1 MLEMSGILRIELII
15 FSIIF
20 LIVVFRA
27 INKKKLWLQHSLVWI
42 FISCSL
48 ILISIFPQIVVWLS
62 NLVKIETPSNLV
74 YLFGIIALLIVTFLH
89 SIVISS
95 QANKIKKLIQMVS
108 IENYSKESEKISQE
122 IVCNEESCGN

>member
-1 MLEMSGILRIELII
+1 MSAILRIELII

-42 FISCSL
+42 FISFSL

-62 NLVKIETPSNLV
+62 DVVKIETPSNLV
-74 YLFGIIALLIVTFLH
+74 YLFGIIALLIVSFLH

-95 QANKIKKLIQMVS
+95 QANKIKKLVQMLS
-108 IENYSKESEKISQE
+108 IENYSKEREKISQE
-122 IVCNEESCGN
+122 IDYNEEIYKN

>member
-1 MLEMSGILRIELII
+1 MSAILRIELII

-42 FISCSL
+42 FISFSL
-48 ILISIFPQIVVWLS
+48 ILISVFPQIVVWLS
-62 NLVKIETPSNLV
+62 DVVKIETPSNLV
-74 YLFGIIALLIVTFLH
+74 YLFGIIALLIVSFLH

-95 QANKIKKLIQMVS
+95 QANKIKKLVQMLS
-108 IENYSKESEKISQE
+108 IENYSKEREKISQE
-122 IVCNEESCGN
+122 IDYNEEIYKN

>member
-1 MLEMSGILRIELII
+1 MSAILRIELII

-42 FISCSL
+42 FISFSL

-62 NLVKIETPSNLV
+62 DVVKIETPSNLV

-95 QANKIKKLIQMVS
+95 QANKIKKLVQMVS
-108 IENYSKESEKISQE
+108 IENYSKESDKISQE
-122 IVCNEESCGN
+122 IVCNEESCDN

>member
-1 MLEMSGILRIELII
+1 MSAILRIELII

-42 FISCSL
+42 FISFSL
-48 ILISIFPQIVVWLS
+48 ILISVFPQIVLWLS
-62 NLVKIETPSNLV
+62 DVVKIETPSNLV
-74 YLFGIIALLIVTFLH
+74 YLFGIIALLIVSFLH

-95 QANKIKKLIQMVS
+95 QANKIKKLVQMLS
-108 IENYSKESEKISQE
+108 IENYSKEREKISQE
-122 IVCNEESCGN
+122 IDYNEEIYKN

>member
-1 MLEMSGILRIELII
+1 MSAILRIELII

-42 FISCSL
+42 FISFSL

-62 NLVKIETPSNLV
+62 DVVKIETPSNLV
-74 YLFGIIALLIVTFLH
+74 YLFGIIALLIVSFLH

-95 QANKIKKLIQMVS
+95 QANKIKKLVQMLS
-108 IENYSKESEKISQE
+108 IENYSKEREKISQE
-122 IVCNEESCGN
+122 IDYNEEIYKD